1 MQEPLDLLNFMNGTG
16 TQMPERGFSDPS
28 IGRRAPNNLA
38 IPIPSGITSLTFNK
52 GGFRSPD
59 SPFQPLPDLSIGIGG
74 GIAMPPSIGIG
85 GLLPDTLEENL
96 VQNFS
101 PMTYEQAIAR
111 QGQRD
116 VKSAEENA
124 RIQAAIAQGPG
135 PTGAVMQKPNDV
147 PAQTPTPPIING
159 TGTQMPEGG
168 FPIPDIFAGRNPLSL
183 PGSSGFEAQAFS
195 SSIKP
200 TGYQEGGFVSSKEGI
215 SGLMAMLAGNAD
227 KRPRNEGFFVG
238 GDIPPDPYNIGDRGF
253 LVEPPE
259 DGLREMYPELSPE
272 DIEAIRR
279 VMFMRQQKL
288 DAKRIDR

>member
-1 MQEPLDLLNFMNGTG
+1 MQEPLDLLNFINNQPPDLTM
-16 TQMPERGFSDPS
+16 
-28 IGRRAPNNLA
+28 AP
-38 IPIPSGITSLTFNK
+38 PMGGITSL
-52 GGFRSPD
+52 
-59 SPFQPLPDLSIGIGG
+59 
-74 GIAMPPSIGIG
+74 
-85 GLLPDTLEENL
+85 
-96 VQNFS
+96 
-101 PMTYEQAIAR
+101 
-111 QGQRD
+111 
-116 VKSAEENA
+116 
-124 RIQAAIAQGPG
+124 
-135 PTGAVMQKPNDV
+135 
-147 PAQTPTPPIING
+147 
-159 TGTQMPEGG
+159 
-168 FPIPDIFAGRNPLSL
+168 
-183 PGSSGFEAQAFS
+183 
-195 SSIKP
+195 